1 MKPTKFVIA
10 FCRVSPGPQ
19 VDAGSLD
26 TQRETIELHCS
37 CNGWKVLRLFCVAG
51 STRSPEVR
59 RVFNEMLAYAE
70 QHAGQV
76 DGIVFKSVDRVTRN
90 AEGFAPL
97 EALWNKH
104 QIDVIFVDGD
114 LRMSRALNLG
124 VQP

>member
-1 MKPTKFVIA
+1 MKPIKSVVA
-10 FCRVSPGPQ
+10 FCRLSNGPPA
-19 VDAGSLD
+19 DGKSLEA
-26 TQRETIELHCS
+26 QRKTIELHCS
-37 CNGWKVLRLFCVAG
+37 RNGWKVLRVFCVAG
-51 STRSPEVR
+51 STRSHEVR
-59 RVFNEMLAYAE
+59 KVFNEMLAYTE

-76 DGIVFKSVDRVTRN
+76 DGIFFKSVDRATRN

-114 LRMSRALNLG
+114 LRMSRAINLG